1 MQNMTSNRL
10 VKTAKATHKSHLKI
24 IRSLEDHEQAMARML
39 VLMRLNPPMGSPES
53 DEMEVLGLIIERY
66 EDEHYPID
74 DADPIEVIKFM
85 MDQQNLKKKD
95 LIPYIGSASKVTEV
109 LNGKRNLSLSMIRR
123 LSDGLG
129 IPASTLIQSSIP
141 KKRD

>member
-1 MQNMTSNRL
+1 MQNMTSSHSGEM
-10 VKTAKATHKSHLKI
+10 VPVTHEYRLKI
-24 IRSLEDHEQAMARML
+24 IRSDEDLEQAMDRML
-39 VLMRLNPPMGSPES
+39 VLMRLNPPLGSQES
-53 DEMEVLGLIIERY
+53 DEMDVLGLLIERY

-85 MDQQNLKKKD
+85 MDQQNLRKKD

-123 LSDGLG
+123 LSEGFG
-129 IPASTLIQSSIP
+129 IPAATLIQP
-141 KKRD
+141 MVKNRA